1 MMETKVKKEKKK
13 VKVKKGDILKV
24 NFDDILKPR
33 TLARFFGIDPN
44 GEDGMEYQKRVR
56 NEWS

>member
-1 MMETKVKKEKKK
+1 MEIKDKKVKKK
-13 VKVKKGDILKV
+13 VKIKKDEILKV